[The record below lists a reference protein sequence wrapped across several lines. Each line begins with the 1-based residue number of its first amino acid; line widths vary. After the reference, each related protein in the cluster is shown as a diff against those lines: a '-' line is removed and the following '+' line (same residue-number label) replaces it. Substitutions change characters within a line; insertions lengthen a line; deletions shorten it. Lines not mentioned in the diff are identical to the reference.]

1 MPRGAIFFNTKM
13 KEKIATA
20 KLERQVINSMR
31 NYFEKEGF
39 VEIFPPKIVRLPEP
53 VKTSILCLRSG

>member
-1 MPRGAIFFNTKM
+1 MPKIKNPFKRSNAQMGNFFNTKM

-31 NYFEKEGF
+31 NYFEKK
-39 VEIFPPKIVRLPEP
+39 V
-53 VKTSILCLRSG
+53 C